1 MVLTKLKAL
10 IADQLGVEEDIVTM
24 ETNFQDDL
32 GVDSLDFV
40 ELTMA
45 MEEAFDLEEMGEEDL
60 AKVHTVGDLVRYIQQ
75 KLDI

>member
-1 MVLTKLKAL
+1 MVLTRLKTL
-10 IADQLGVEEDIVTM
+10 IADQLGIEQESITL

-45 MEEAFDLEEMGEEDL
+45 MEEEFDLEEMGEEDL
-60 AKVHTVGDLVRYIQQ
+60 AKIFTVGDLLQYIQQ